1 MLKCLFNLRIV
12 VIIIPTKQDAVS
24 IEGHKFLRIDGT
36 TKISER
42 KKILKVP
49 PYFFHIFLS
58 VMLSHGFHNIAL
70 HPLGLS
76 RGAWQS
82 NIVVDLTCW
91 WTWQYTHQGR
101 SGYSSWS
108 CLESKVPEQRRFL
121 TEFIAFLFYWMF
133 VSICLLML
141 LFPIFSTDNQ
151 SVDRAYRIGQM
162 KDVIVYRLMTSGTIE
177 EKIYKLQV

>member
-1 MLKCLFNLRIV
+1 MVPPR
-12 VIIIPTKQDAVS
+12 
-24 IEGHKFLRIDGT
+24 FLRG
-36 TKISER
+36 KGLWR
-42 KKILKVP
+42 
-49 PYFFHIFLS
+49 FFS
-58 VMLSHGFHNIAL
+58 VFPFPSFMPWAKLLLLYCLHGMHL
-70 HPLGLS
+70 WSGLP
-76 RGAWQS
+76 RGSWSS
-82 NIVVDLTCW
+82 NIFADHTSW
-91 WTWQYTHQGR
+91 WAWTYTHQG
-101 SGYSSWS
+101 SSCHSSWS